1 MLGPVLDIGVVD
13 VIDVLLVTALLY
25 VGVVSLRRTHAAL
38 VAFGILVLGA
48 VYLAARALGLQLTA
62 WIFQGFFAIFVV
74 IIVVIF
80 QEELRQL
87 FERVAMWSLGRRQH
101 DGLRSTPSDILV
113 QALRDLARE
122 RVGALVVFPRTQPIS
137 RHVRGGI
144 ALGGTLSVPLVKSI
158 FDPHSP
164 GHDGAVVIEGDHIA
178 RFAVHLPLSHDL
190 AQLAG
195 HGTRHAA
202 ALGLAELTD
211 ALCVVVSEERG
222 TISVARDGRLRRLDD
237 PQQLGGI
244 LAEALATPTDQA
256 ARHPWRQA
264 ILSNWTL
271 KVACL
276 TVVMGLWYLFV
287 FGSRPVQR
295 TYAVPVT
302 IINLPAGY
310 AVEEVKPGEVEAV
323 FTGPM
328 RNFYLFDQRQLQVT
342 VDAFMA
348 QAGRRTFPI
357 SEENLRHPKDVM
369 LLDVNPNQVRITV
382 KQREGA
388 AEHPPAAETQ

>member
-1 MLGPVLDIGVVD
+1 
-13 VIDVLLVTALLY
+13 VIDVLLVTTLLFI
-25 VGVVSLRRTHAAL
+25 GVVSIRRTHAAL

-48 VYLAARALGLQLTA
+48 VYLVARALGLQLTA

-113 QALRDLARE
+113 QTLRDLARE
-122 RVGALVVFPRTQPIS
+122 RIGALVVFPRSQPIN

-144 ALGGTLSVPLVKSI
+144 PLGGTLSVPLIKSI

-164 GHDGAVVIEGDHIA
+164 GHDGAVIIEGDRIT

-190 AQLAG
+190 GQLAG
-195 HGTRHAA
+195 YGTRHAA
-202 ALGLAELTD
+202 ALGLSGLTD

-222 TISVARDGRLRRLDD
+222 TIAVAEDGRLRRLDD
-237 PQQLGGI
+237 PQQLGAI
-244 LAEALATPTDQA
+244 LVEALTAPPTDPA
-256 ARHPWRQA
+256 ALHPWRHA
-264 ILSNWTL
+264 VTSNWIL

-295 TYAVPVT
+295 AYSVPVT
-302 IINLPAGY
+302 VINLPPGY
-310 AVEEVKPGEVEAV
+310 ALEEVKPDKVEAV
-323 FTGPM
+323 FNGPM
-328 RNFYLFDQRQLQVT
+328 RNFYLFDQKQLQVT

-357 SEENLRHPKDVM
+357 SEENLRHPKDVS
-369 LLDVNPNQVRITV
+369 LLDVNPTQVRITV
-382 KQREGA
+382 KQREGG
-388 AEHPPAAETQ
+388 AEQAPAAAAP